1 MIPCRLDRSSFAMS
15 FFAFLQLKQVEEY
28 MAYRR
33 LPRDMRQRITEYF
46 EHRYQ
51 GKFFDEDAILGELS
65 EKLREVTSSLTT
77 PWAITAANDPNPSL
91 VFVILLLFF
100 RPFFLASSFFL
111 SLLMTVRTTWT
122 PSLVY
127 AFKATIV
134 HQPNGCVLGV
144 LFDAAVHFLSF
155 FFFLSR
161 DMIKTLLFDGSYG
174 KREGRATIRIPV

>member
-1 MIPCRLDRSSFAMS
+1 MYMPFTLNLTIPLRRASRTSNGQYANDSVPSRPILICDVF

-77 PWAITAANDPNPSL
+77 P
-91 VFVILLLFF
+91 
-100 RPFFLASSFFL
+100 
-111 SLLMTVRTTWT
+111 
-122 PSLVY
+122 
-127 AFKATIV
+127 
-134 HQPNGCVLGV
+134 
-144 LFDAAVHFLSF
+144 
-155 FFFLSR
+155 
-161 DMIKTLLFDGSYG
+161 
-174 KREGRATIRIPV
+174 